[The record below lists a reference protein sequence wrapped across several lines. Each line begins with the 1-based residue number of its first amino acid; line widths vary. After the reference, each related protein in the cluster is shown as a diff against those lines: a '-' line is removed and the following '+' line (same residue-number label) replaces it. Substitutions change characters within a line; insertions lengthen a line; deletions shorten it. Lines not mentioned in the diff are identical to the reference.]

1 MNPRATLDRQLREL
15 NDEVLLLGSMVEEAL
30 LTSTRALRAGDLNTS
45 REVYASD
52 QRINEKRLEIETYAI
67 TVISTQQPVARD
79 MRILASILE
88 IITELERIGDYAKG
102 IGRINL
108 LLNQHKPANTA
119 GAGVPDDLV
128 EMAQL
133 ATDMLHR
140 ALGAFV
146 ADDVKTA
153 RAIPAE
159 DDKVDTIYNRL
170 HRKLIE
176 RMTQDSASIDYNNY
190 LLWAAHNLERTA
202 DRVTN
207 ICERTVFVNT
217 GKMIEMDPFEHHE

>member
-30 LTSTRALRAGDLNTS
+30 LAGTRALRAGDLNTS
-45 REVYASD
+45 REVYAND

-108 LLNQHKPANTA
+108 LLNQHKPANAA

-146 ADDVKTA
+146 AGDVKTA

-207 ICERTVFVNT
+207 ICERTVFVST
-217 GKMIEMDPFEHHE
+217 GKMIEMDPFERHE